1 MCARAGVDAVGG
13 VTLRRRRPRGLAQLA
28 SSATRV
34 CSRAQVRGVRGPA
47 GGVLSPCNELPQVP
61 AAAVEEGPQGQ
72 TGGGA
77 PRRLS
82 PPALAPVSVR
92 SAGRADPSAG
102 GTGRWGQC
110 ARTCLGDRSA
120 RPAVGPAPPP
130 GPRLFAP
137 TQPRSPPSAAPTAT
151 CPHVKAGFVLRS
163 GMHAEVS
170 GAESLPRQP
179 PCRSGQESGL
189 RPEHCVWRAWILG
202 RKRQVLF
209 HLRNLPCIFTAE
221 KRVPA
226 PKVPRFFF
234 FGLDGKFL

>member
-1 MCARAGVDAVGG
+1 MRQGWSGRGRGSDPPSPSSP
-13 VTLRRRRPRGLAQLA
+13 RPR
-28 SSATRV
+28 SAGFL
-34 CSRAQVRGVRGPA
+34 CHKS
-47 GGVLSPCNELPQVP
+47 LF
-61 AAAVEEGPQGQ
+61 EGPSAGRPGSGGRCPEPMQRAPPGSGCCSGGRAAG
-72 TGGGA
+72 TDWGGGA

-92 SAGRADPSAG
+92 SAGCADPSAG

-137 TQPRSPPSAAPTAT
+137 TQARSPPSAAPTAT

-209 HLRNLPCIFTAE
+209 QLRNLPCIFTAE